1 MTILTLRPA
10 WAGGRSGRLH
20 PWPGQVVSTNFCVA
34 IVATLGRTW
43 VFGICRPFMVADWQ
57 RTMDEVLH
65 NAVEGVAIYAEE
77 LAKDGRPL
85 PAPRS
90 IAALRN
96 DPAAAPDIRDHMV
109 ALVSLSVD
117 SAHAA
122 E

>member
-1 MTILTLRPA
+1 
-10 WAGGRSGRLH
+10 
-20 PWPGQVVSTNFCVA
+20 
-34 IVATLGRTW
+34 
-43 VFGICRPFMVADWQ
+43 MVADWQ

-65 NAVEGVAIYAEE
+65 NAVQGVAIYAEE

-85 PAPRS
+85 PAPRC

-109 ALVSLSVD
+109 ALVSPSVD

>member
-1 MTILTLRPA
+1 
-10 WAGGRSGRLH
+10 
-20 PWPGQVVSTNFCVA
+20 
-34 IVATLGRTW
+34 
-43 VFGICRPFMVADWQ
+43 MVADGQ

-65 NAVEGVAIYAEE
+65 NAVEGVTLCAEE

-85 PAPRS
+85 PPRS

-96 DPAAAPDIRDHMV
+96 DPAAAPGIRDQMV
-109 ALVSLSVD
+109 ALVSPSVD